1 MELTK
6 TFENIIGKKITQ
18 EQIDI
23 VEKEGFMEFS
33 REPIK
38 GGHVITYGKMK
49 SGLLGKKKVRV
60 FLLDKM
66 PAEDVINVEFPIEEN
81 ATFMVHGSASE
92 KYTGTYGMANG
103 RKFFC
108 IGKSKVK
115 EDEKTSEPVA
125 TTKKSGHK

>member
-23 VEKEGFMEFS
+23 VEKEGFMEFA
-33 REPIK
+33 REGIK

-49 SGLLGKKKVRV
+49 SGLLNGKKVRV

-66 PAEDVINVEFPIEEN
+66 PSDEAINTEFGLHEN
-81 ATFMVHGSASE
+81 ATFVVHGFQAE
-92 KYTGTYGMANG
+92 KYNGTYGMANS

-108 IGKSKVK
+108 IGK
-115 EDEKTSEPVA
+115 EKHSEPKQTA
-125 TTKKSGHK
+125 DKKSGK